1 MKDGRT
7 AGRKWAVED
16 ANFEQLWR
24 MAEYSRKDYA
34 NLDMVSDTRP
44 LYSFSEPS
52 LGDIIG
58 YTTDETLEELIG
70 TNADD
75 DHRDKIRELL
85 ESARESERLHHARAR
100 RLESSLTL
108 AI

>member
-1 MKDGRT
+1 
-7 AGRKWAVED
+7 
-16 ANFEQLWR
+16 